1 MRRSWIG
8 WIVAALIAT
17 GAAAATAHADGLPV
31 LGIDVGGVG
40 VTTPTDAAQFVTM
53 HAGANTIV
61 ARVAKRGGRV
71 LRSRL
76 LKGNL
81 TIPAV
86 AYDGSAGGLAADART
101 LVLIEPRAAFPR
113 ADTTLLVLDAQR
125 LAPRLL
131 VKLQGDFSF
140 DAISPHGRWMYLI
153 QYLSA
158 TDPTR
163 YRVRAYD
170 TRAGRL
176 VAQPVLDPR
185 SRGEKMRGQPLSRAL
200 SPDGRWAYTLYDG
213 AGSTPFIHALDTK
226 TRAARCIDLDALA
239 GRNDLWL
246 LRLRAD
252 GSTVAVRGRHGSIL
266 TVDRRTFDVRT
277 AAPFRWSVPLTA
289 LALSLAALL
298 AAAATTLLLRRRRG
312 RVALAHS

>member
-1 MRRSWIG
+1 MRVSWIG
-8 WIVAALIAT
+8 WIAVALIAT
-17 GAAAATAHADGLPV
+17 GAGAATARADGLPV

-40 VTTPTDAAQFVTM
+40 VTTPTDASRFVTM

-61 ARVAKRGGRV
+61 ARVAKSGGRV

-76 LKGNL
+76 LQGNL

-101 LVLIEPRAAFPR
+101 LVLIEPRAGFPR
-113 ADTTLLVLDAQR
+113 ADTTLLVLDARR
-125 LAPRLL
+125 LVPRLR
-131 VKLQGDFSF
+131 VKLRGDFSF
-140 DAISPHGRWMYLI
+140 DAISPQGRWMFLI

-176 VAQPVLDPR
+176 LAQPVLDPR
-185 SRGEKMRGQPLSRAL
+185 SPGEKMRGAPLSRAL
-200 SPDGRWAYTLYDG
+200 SADGRWAYTLYDG

-226 TRAARCIDLDALA
+226 SRTARCIDLDALA

-246 LRLRAD
+246 LRLRDD
-252 GSTVAVRGRHGSIL
+252 GKALAVRGPHGAIL
-266 TVDRRTFDVRT
+266 TVDHRTFEVRT
-277 AAPFRWSVPLTA
+277 RAPSAWSVPFAA

-298 AAAATTLLLRRRRG
+298 TVAAATLLLRRRLG
-312 RVALAHS
+312 RVALARS